1 MPVTV
6 DHAPL
11 RTKELGLLTFGQVLS
26 HLQKANRLVVSVLID
41 GRPPDLQRLGDVRK
55 SSIGDRSIFIET
67 ADPRQMGLDILEQVS
82 AQLDQVDALKGQAA
96 DLLQKNQP
104 GKAMQNLAGCFAA
117 WQHAQ
122 KSLVGTAQLLKINL
136 DEIQSGGGCLSD
148 LIVEVGA
155 QLKQIKSALENR
167 DFVTLSDLLVYE
179 TSQINT
185 QWRLAID
192 ALRQRIG

>member
-11 RTKELGLLTFGQVLS
+11 RTEELGLLTVGQVLA
-26 HLQKANRLVVSVLID
+26 HLQRENRLVVNVLID
-41 GRPPDLQRLGDVRK
+41 GQAPDLNRLGDVRK
-55 SSIGDRSIFIET
+55 SSIGQRTIFIET
-67 ADPRQMGLDILEQVS
+67 ADPRQMALEILEQVS
-82 AQLDQVDALKGQAA
+82 RQLDQADDLKNQAA

-104 GKAMQNLAGCFAA
+104 GKAMQNLATCFAA

-122 KSLVGTAQLLKINL
+122 KSLAGTAQLLKINL
-136 DEIQSGGGCLSD
+136 DDIRAGDATLNELLG
-148 LIVEVGA
+148 EVTS

-167 DFVTLSDLLVYE
+167 DFVTLTDLLVYE
-179 TSQINT
+179 TTQIGA
-185 QWRLAID
+185 QWRQAID

>member
-11 RTKELGLLTFGQVLS
+11 RTEELGLRTVGQVLA

-41 GRPPDLQRLGDVRK
+41 GQQPDLNRLSDVRK
-55 SSIGDRSIFIET
+55 SSIGERTIFIET
-67 ADPRQMGLDILEQVS
+67 VNPRQMGLDILEQVA
-82 AQLDQVDALKGQAA
+82 AQLDQADGLKAEAA
-96 DLLQKNQP
+96 SLLQKNQP
-104 GKAMQNLAGCFAA
+104 VKAMQNLAGCFAA

-136 DEIQSGGGCLSD
+136 DDVQAGDVRLND
-148 LIVEVGA
+148 LLAQVGT
-155 QLKQIKSALENR
+155 QLKQIKTALENR
-167 DFVTLSDLLVYE
+167 DYVTLTDLLVYE
-179 TSQINT
+179 TAQINT
-185 QWRLAID
+185 QWLQAID